1 MRMILKRS
9 TYERGAN
16 APHATDREAIMVTIE
31 TSPAGSYWYIKV
43 NGVIVEGFVKF
54 GLGRATLAQVKEAAE
69 EYKS

>member
-1 MRMILKRS
+1 
-9 TYERGAN
+9 
-16 APHATDREAIMVTIE
+16 MVTIE

-54 GLGRATLAQVKEAAE
+54 GLGRATLAQVKAVAE